1 MARRGPGFEREA
13 AQGQPIAVLQRTV
26 GELLAAGPAAV
37 ASAKELIRAVADLT
51 LEDAIPVTSQWI
63 AGLRATP
70 EAREG
75 FAAFLGKRKPD
86 WMR

>member
-1 MARRGPGFEREA
+1 
-13 AQGQPIAVLQRTV
+13 VQRTV